1 MRCFGK
7 KEERSRERHEKRH
20 HSEPQSSEYWTK
32 MNGNGEDKNI
42 GGKRVKTKNINWE
55 IKILNWGNIA

>member
-42 GGKRVKTKNINWE
+42 GERVKHK
-55 IKILNWGNIA
+55 LGD